1 MKDRDNITPSFGEGK
16 QKRMTYASPYLIVHG
31 SLEKITES
39 VMLPNSR
46 DANMAGC
53 QQGA

>member
-1 MKDRDNITPSFGEGK
+1 MKDWDNSMQAIGEGR
-16 QKRMTYASPYLIVHG
+16 QERMKYTSPYLIVHG

-39 VMLPNSR
+39 VMLPTSR

>member
-1 MKDRDNITPSFGEGK
+1 MKDRYNLQSSFTEG
-16 QKRMTYASPYLIVHG
+16 QQERMVYASPRLIVHG

-39 VMLPNSR
+39 VMLPNSH